1 MTRRAGPCRRGV
13 FWTPDEFLP
22 GARET
27 PAPPVARRT
36 TPRLG
41 YRRGVPT
48 ASSKDD
54 EVDLLIDAWSQLL
67 PDVDLTPLDVMSRL
81 RRAAFHLS
89 KLRAKAF
96 ASADIA
102 VWEFDV
108 LAVLR
113 RAGTELSA
121 TRLITAT
128 MIGSAAMT
136 NRLDKLAERGLVNR
150 RPNPSD
156 GRAILVAITAEGIER
171 VDAAMTELVR
181 LEADALRD
189 VSRHDQALLA
199 SALRV
204 LAAGETHEA

>member
-1 MTRRAGPCRRGV
+1 MAHRGGRGARRA
-13 FWTPDEFLP
+13 
-22 GARET
+22 
-27 PAPPVARRT
+27 
-36 TPRLG
+36 PRLRRASRDFAG
-41 YRRGVPT
+41 ERAGRGRGASRLRYRRGVST
-48 ASSKDD
+48 LSSNKDD

-67 PDVDLTPLDVMSRL
+67 PEVDLTPLDVMSRL

-89 KLRAKAF
+89 KLRARAF

-121 TRLITAT
+121 TRLIAAT

-136 NRLDKLAERGLVNR
+136 NRLDKLADRGLVNR

-156 GRAILVAITAEGIER
+156 GRAILVAITPEGIER

-189 VSRHDQALLA
+189 VSRADQAMLA
-199 SALRV
+199 RVLRV

>member
-1 MTRRAGPCRRGV
+1 MSTV
-13 FWTPDEFLP
+13 S
-22 GARET
+22 
-27 PAPPVARRT
+27 
-36 TPRLG
+36 
-41 YRRGVPT
+41 
-48 ASSKDD
+48 SSKDD

-89 KLRAKAF
+89 KLRARAF

-113 RAGTELSA
+113 RADTELSA
-121 TRLITAT
+121 TRLISAT

-136 NRLDKLAERGLVNR
+136 NRLDKLADRGLVHR

-156 GRAILVAITAEGIER
+156 GRAILVAITPEGIER

-189 VSRHDQALLA
+189 VNRADQAMLA
-199 SALRV
+199 RVLRV

>member
-1 MTRRAGPCRRGV
+1 MTS
-13 FWTPDEFLP
+13 
-22 GARET
+22 
-27 PAPPVARRT
+27 
-36 TPRLG
+36 
-41 YRRGVPT
+41 

-67 PDVDLTPLDVMSRL
+67 PEVDLTPLDVMSRL

-96 ASADIA
+96 ASAGIA

-136 NRLDKLAERGLVNR
+136 NRLDKLADRGLVHR
-150 RPNPSD
+150 RPNPPTG
-156 GRAILVAITAEGIER
+156 GRSSWR
-171 VDAAMTELVR
+171 SPPR
-181 LEADALRD
+181 
-189 VSRHDQALLA
+189 A
-199 SALRV
+199 SNGWMPR
-204 LAAGETHEA
+204 

>member
-1 MTRRAGPCRRGV
+1 VQPAAARAASP
-13 FWTPDEFLP
+13 P
-22 GARET
+22 GSGTVEVCPLS
-27 PAPPVARRT
+27 PAT
-36 TPRLG
+36 
-41 YRRGVPT
+41 
-48 ASSKDD
+48 KDD

-67 PDVDLTPLDVMSRL
+67 PEVDLTPLDVMSRL

-89 KLRAKAF
+89 KLRARAF

-121 TRLITAT
+121 TRLISAT

-136 NRLDKLAERGLVNR
+136 NRLDKLADRGLVNR

-156 GRAILVAITAEGIER
+156 GRAILVAITPEGVER

-181 LEADALRD
+181 LEAEALRD
-189 VSRHDQALLA
+189 VSRADQALLA
-199 SALRV
+199 RALRV